1 MAKIR
6 AEIEIE
12 VPNGAY
18 CRGCNYC
25 GIGVSSY
32 CYLFNKE
39 LKTERLSK
47 YWEDTKVHRCDECK
61 KAEVQNGENK
71 G

>member
-1 MAKIR
+1 MPKIKV
-6 AEIEIE
+6 EIE
-12 VPNGAY
+12 VPSGEYCKDCIYWKRDGNG
-18 CRGCNYC
+18 
-25 GIGVSSY
+25 Y

-61 KAEVQNGENK
+61 KAEIEE
-71 G
+71 